1 MQTSKSLKYW
11 QWRTIIITMVGYA
24 MFYLVRKNFA
34 LAMPGLQADYGI
46 SKVQLGIFLT
56 LNGVIYGLS
65 RFVNGILT
73 DRGSAKRIMAL
84 GLLLCGVVNIG
95 FGCSDWFAGFLARIA
110 GSHGSGVAFASIM
123 VYTMGLLWVVN
134 GFLQGMGVPPCTK
147 TISGSTR
154 TSLPPR

>member
-95 FGCSDWFAGFLARIA
+95 FG
-110 GSHGSGVAFASIM
+110 
-123 VYTMGLLWVVN
+123 
-134 GFLQGMGVPPCTK
+134 
-147 TISGSTR
+147 
-154 TSLPPR
+154 